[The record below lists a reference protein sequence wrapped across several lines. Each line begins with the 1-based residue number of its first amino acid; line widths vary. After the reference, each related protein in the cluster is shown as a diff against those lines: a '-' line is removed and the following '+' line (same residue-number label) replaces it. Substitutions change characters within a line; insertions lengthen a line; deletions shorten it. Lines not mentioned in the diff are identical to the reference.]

1 MTVTT
6 NEYGQTNMFATEPQ
20 MYITEEDMAKHFE
33 QTYAEKA
40 ELANSHWAMLGILAG
55 LISYAITGK
64 LFFGI
69 Y

>member
-1 MTVTT
+1 
-6 NEYGQTNMFATEPQ
+6 
-20 MYITEEDMAKHFE
+20 MAKHFE

-55 LISYAITGK
+55 AISYAVTGK
-64 LFFGI
+64 LFFGL